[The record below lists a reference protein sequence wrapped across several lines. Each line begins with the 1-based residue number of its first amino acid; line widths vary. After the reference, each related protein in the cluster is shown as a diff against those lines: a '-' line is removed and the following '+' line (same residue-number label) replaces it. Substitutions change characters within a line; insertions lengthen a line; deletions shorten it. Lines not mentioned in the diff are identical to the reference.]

1 MFTFLTWYLW
11 ICAIITVIGIASEI
25 MNPFAAGMQ
34 ERDNMRQIDQYLK
47 ELYDLQPKAISLSL
61 LRKYIKLFSTYP
73 LVMKL
78 VKVFCAL
85 PLAAS
90 LLLILILVDMPLM
103 LWDALELNVETPFFK
118 WNKPMRS
125 DLKDEDDN

>member
-11 ICAIITVIGIASEI
+11 ICAIITVIHIVSEI

-34 ERDNMRQIDQYLK
+34 ERDNMRQIDLYLK
-47 ELYDLQPKAISLSL
+47 ELHESQPKAISLFL

-78 VKVFCAL
+78 IKAFCAL
-85 PLAAS
+85 PLIAS
-90 LLLILILVDMPLM
+90 LLLILAFIDVPLT

-125 DLKDEDDN
+125 DLKDEDD

>member
-11 ICAIITVIGIASEI
+11 ICAIITVFNIVGEI
-25 MNPFAAGMQ
+25 MNPFAAGMVEQ
-34 ERDNMRQIDQYLK
+34 DETRQANQRLK
-47 ELYDLQPKAISLSL
+47 ELYQLQPKSITLSL
-61 LRKYIKLFSTYP
+61 LRKYIKLFSAYP

-78 VKVFCAL
+78 IKVFCAL

-125 DLKDEDDN
+125 DLKDEEDN